1 VGVYFSDK
9 KKKSRFFLK
18 TILFFQKSDADISKN
33 IKIIKI
39 IKNLRFFVICH
50 PSNQVGYLATKLP
63 S

>member
-33 IKIIKI
+33 IKIIKT
-39 IKNLRFFVICH
+39 LRFFVICH
-50 PSNQVGYLATKLP
+50 PSNQAGYLATKLP